1 MPTWRNWLEEV
12 SDETFRQSDYYL
24 NYMELLNSPRL
35 SSFLEEYDLQL
46 NFYIHP
52 KFREYLANFNI
63 SAQRVRLIPFG
74 SEPLNQLIME
84 CSMLV
89 TDYSSVCWD
98 VYYQGKPVIFYQFD
112 VDKYNETQG
121 AYIDLETELF
131 GDRAVDNEELFA
143 LLEEE
148 AGMDFQLKEKYAE
161 MRRSM
166 YKYLDK
172 NNSKRVI
179 EEIRKRNW

>member
-1 MPTWRNWLEEV
+1 
-12 SDETFRQSDYYL
+12 
-24 NYMELLNSPRL
+24 
-35 SSFLEEYDLQL
+35 
-46 NFYIHP
+46 
-52 KFREYLANFNI
+52 
-63 SAQRVRLIPFG
+63 
-74 SEPLNQLIME
+74 
-84 CSMLV
+84 
-89 TDYSSVCWD
+89 
-98 VYYQGKPVIFYQFD
+98 